1 MNRNQKRELERKQK
15 RLSIW
20 LKSLSKEQIELI
32 ESVSRQQSKDDLLI
46 YGMAYEMVLR
56 PYLNKIYTSD
66 ESEKELKKIFNQVEL
81 EGRKVKEFNQR
92 GENYMEKID
101 QEKDNIIKTYE
112 ELIKSGKKHTAA
124 MDELIIKYSEFTV
137 NALRNVITKY
147 KKEIKDEVKKMNK
160 EYKEIES
167 KKTEEEKE
175 IADALEYIF
184 EEPKKEDTATI
195 KKENTEDKNITGG
208 PLPKLK
214 IKTAIIQGEY
224 GEYTIEE
231 NTIKVGEE
239 IFKDL
244 TEVTQYEEKE
254 IEKFKKKIEEIRNV
268 FKML

>member
-15 RLSIW
+15 RLSTW

-32 ESVSRQQSKDDLLI
+32 ESVSRQQPKDDLLI
-46 YGMAYEMVLR
+46 YGRAYEMVLR
-56 PYLNKIYTSD
+56 PYLNKIYTIE
-66 ESEKELKKIFNQVEL
+66 ESEKELEKIFNQVEL
-81 EGRKVKEFNQR
+81 EGKKVKEFNQR
-92 GENYMEKID
+92 GDNYMAKID

-147 KKEIKDEVKKMNK
+147 KKEIQDEVKKMNK

-167 KKTEEEKE
+167 KKTEDEKE
-175 IADALEYIF
+175 IEEALEYIF
-184 EEPKKEDTATI
+184 EEPKKE
-195 KKENTEDKNITGG
+195 ENTEDKNITGG

-224 GEYTIEE
+224 GEYTIDE

-244 TEVTQYEEKE
+244 IEVTQYEEKE

>member
-46 YGMAYEMVLR
+46 YSKAYEMVLR
-56 PYLNKIYTSD
+56 PYLNGIYTPD
-66 ESEKELKKIFNQVEL
+66 ESEKELEKIFNQVEL
-81 EGRKVKEFNQR
+81 EGKKVKEYNQR
-92 GENYMEKID
+92 GENYMAKID

-147 KKEIKDEVKKMNK
+147 KKEIQDEVKKMNK
-160 EYKEIES
+160 EYKEIEY

-184 EEPKKEDTATI
+184 EEPKKE
-195 KKENTEDKNITGG
+195 ENTEDKNITVG

-224 GEYTIEE
+224 GEYTIEG